1 MDISKNLTQVL
12 RPISGIILKV
22 LFAFLTMALLRMHFF
37 CFNSEIFGEIT
48 SPEIL
53 DIVLGAFVFDSANV
67 CCIFA
72 LFVILS
78 VMPVSQSFEAK
89 LWFKRTVMWSYLVGY
104 FIVVVTNLA
113 DSVYFSFSRKRFT
126 AEDFHFFDNSNTGD
140 IVLTAMGEYWPLLIV
155 IIVTMALAVFVY
167 KKIDLLTQPRCRVYE
182 PVYYITRVTLLL
194 LSLFALIFG
203 ASGGLGDGAKL
214 VKLNNAGHYTIT
226 SDKAAIVLCNPL
238 CMLQT
243 SGSQQVDEM
252 VFFEDSTALKYF
264 NPVITLPRDSLF
276 GTQKGKNLVI
286 LVLESFS
293 SQHSKLL
300 HPEFYGDNEGFTP
313 FLDSL
318 MQQGYYYTRSYCNAN
333 KSFDALPAILSS
345 TPPLGGPFS
354 MLLPYSFNRNGMG
367 YYFAQQGYETSFYN
381 GSVKGSMGYAANSR
395 RAGIK
400 SVKSREDYEEAR
412 GTSDYDGHWG
422 IWDEE
427 FLQYY
432 AHDLTTQYQN
442 SNKPFFS
449 TLFTVSSHHPFVL
462 PERYK
467 NSFHQLTDKHQACVE
482 YTDMSLRKFFET
494 ASTQPWYDSTVFV
507 LVADHDIRDLFDK
520 RTIASKNQII
530 HFIYTPDGSLRGKH
544 DKITQQINIRPTMYH
559 LFGYEAPF
567 TTFGRSDF
575 DNPKP
580 FAINA
585 DTGVY
590 QWMEQDQVITL
601 VDKQLKTVY
610 NYNTDKECQYNLIDI
625 VNISEYK
632 QCTAFL
638 QAYNSSL
645 KRSKFKPKQ

>member
-1 MDISKNLTQVL
+1 
-12 RPISGIILKV
+12 
-22 LFAFLTMALLRMHFF
+22 MALLRIHFIWYNSAIIGEITF
-37 CFNSEIFGEIT
+37 SEIF
-48 SPEIL
+48 
-53 DIVLGAFVFDSANV
+53 DIIIGVLVFDSANV
-67 CCIFA
+67 CCVFA
-72 LFVILS
+72 LFVVLCM
-78 VMPVSQSFEAK
+78 MPVSQALGAR
-89 LWFKRTVMWSYLVGY
+89 LWFKRAVMWSYLVGY

-140 IVLTAMGEYWPLLIV
+140 IAFTAMGEHWPLLIV
-155 IIVTMALAVFVY
+155 IIVMMALAVFVY
-167 KKIDLLTQPRCRVYE
+167 KKIDLLTQPRPKVNE
-182 PVYYITRVTLLL
+182 PVYYITRTIILL
-194 LSLFALIFG
+194 LSLFVLTRG
-203 ASGGLGDGAKL
+203 ATGGLDEGAKL
-214 VKLNNAGHYTIT
+214 VKLNNAGHYTI
-226 SDKAAIVLCNPL
+226 SSEKASIVLSNPYCL
-238 CMLQT
+238 LQT
-243 SGSQQVDEM
+243 MGNQTADEM
-252 VFFEDSTALKYF
+252 VFFDDSTALKYF
-264 NPVITLPRDSLF
+264 NPRITLPQDSIF
-276 GTQKGKNLVI
+276 GSQKGKNLIV

-318 MQQGYYYTRSYCNAN
+318 MQEGYYYTRSYCNAN
-333 KSFDALPAILSS
+333 KSIDALPAILSS
-345 TPPLGGPFS
+345 YPSLDDGKPFS
-354 MLLPYSFNRNGMG
+354 FIFTPHQGGMG
-367 YYFAQQGYETSFYN
+367 KYFSENGYDTSFYN
-381 GSVKGSMGYAANSR
+381 GSVKGSMGLAAYSR

-400 SVKSREDYEEAR
+400 IVKSREDYEKAH

-432 AHDLTTQYQN
+432 AYDLTTQYQS

-449 TLFTVSSHHPFVL
+449 TLFSVSSHHPFVL

-467 NSFHQLTDKHQACVE
+467 DSFHQLTDKFQPCVA

-494 ASTQPWYDSTVFV
+494 ASTQPWYDNTVFV

-544 DKITQQINIRPTMYH
+544 DKITQQINIKPTMYH
-559 LFGYEAPF
+559 LFGHAAPF
-567 TTFGRSDF
+567 STFGRSDF

-585 DTGVY
+585 GVGVY

-610 NYNTDKECQYNLIDI
+610 NYNTDSECQYNLTDI

-638 QAYNSSL
+638 QAYNSAF
-645 KRSKFKPKQ
+645 KRNRFKVKQ